1 MTVNLKQALE
11 FQTSVL
17 KKICKRVFR
26 MMDKVVG
33 RFPVS
38 VIHIYI
44 DYFKLLKVL
53 PDKLYIS
60 KFSTYT
66 LCLSYLIQTNML
78 III

>member
-26 MMDKVVG
+26 MMDKIVG

-38 VIHIYI
+38 VIYIYWL
-44 DYFKLLKVL
+44 F
-53 PDKLYIS
+53 
-60 KFSTYT
+60 
-66 LCLSYLIQTNML
+66 Q
-78 III
+78 IIKSIAR